1 MFLFPLLSISQSN
14 YWQQQVDYQMD
25 IDFNHTKHQ
34 FTGVQNL
41 TYTNNSPDTINILF
55 YHLYYNAFQPG
66 SMMDM
71 RSRTISDPD
80 KRIGDRIQ
88 KLKENEI
95 GYHKIDSL
103 LQDNKPVSFEVKGSI
118 LKVTLINPIYPGE
131 KTVMKMRFN
140 SQVPIQIR
148 RTGRDNIEGIDYTMS
163 QWYPKLAE
171 YDVEGWHAT
180 PYVAREFHGVWGNY
194 AVNISIDTSFMI
206 AAPGRL
212 LNAEEIGK
220 GYGEK
225 TKKSSAKKVT
235 WQFRTNL
242 VHDFVWTADRD
253 YVHTTRQIVD
263 GPLLHF
269 FYKNDQKIKDN
280 WEALPD
286 YTVKCF
292 ELMNKIVGFYPYHTY
307 SVIQGGD
314 GGMEYPMATVILGNG
329 SLRGLVS
336 VTVHEAIHSW
346 FQGVLANNEG
356 KYPWMD
362 EGFNTFFNHIVMDSL
377 FKLKNPDL
385 HAGSYSSYFK
395 LLETGEYES
404 ISIHSDHYKTNKA
417 YGVGS
422 YSMGCVFLYQ
432 LQYVIGNAAFDK
444 TIKRYYNTWKFK
456 HPRPIDFMRIAEK
469 ESGIELD
476 WYFNYFID
484 TDRKIDYAIKSV
496 EETKSGISVNLE
508 KKGEFPMPV
517 DISITLQSGDVYN
530 YTIPLRMMMGHKLDD
545 IEAFTPISDWPWTN
559 PEYKAEF
566 PFKLSE
572 IYSIEIDQSKRLAD
586 VNRLNNIYPV
596 E

>member
-1 MFLFPLLSISQSN
+1 
-14 YWQQQVDYQMD
+14 MD
-25 IDFNHTKHQ
+25 IDFDHANHQ
-34 FTGVQNL
+34 FKGVQNL

-80 KRIGDRIQ
+80 KRIGDRI
-88 KLKENEI
+88 KNLKENEI
-95 GYHKIDSL
+95 GYHRIDSL
-103 LQDNKPVSFEVKGSI
+103 IQDNMPVNFEVKGTI
-118 LKVTLINPIYPGE
+118 LKVTLNEPLQPGQ
-131 KTVMKMRFN
+131 KTIMRMRFN
-140 SQVPIQIR
+140 SQVPVQIR

-171 YDVEGWHAT
+171 YDEEGWHAT
-180 PYVAREFHGVWGNY
+180 PYVAREYHGVWGNY
-194 AVNISIDTSFMI
+194 AVNINMDTSFTI

-225 TKKSSAKKVT
+225 TKKSSTKKVT
-235 WQFRTNL
+235 WQFRTNM

-253 YVHTTRQIVD
+253 YIHTTKQIPD

-269 FYKNDQKIKDN
+269 FYQNDPKIKEN

-292 ELMNKIVGFYPYHTY
+292 ELMNKMVGTYPYSNY

-362 EGFNTFFNHIVMDSL
+362 EGFNTYFNHIVMDSL
-377 FKLKNPDL
+377 FKIKNPNP

-395 LLETGEYES
+395 LLESGEYEA

-432 LQYVIGNAAFDK
+432 LQYIIGREAFEK

-456 HPRPIDFMRIAEK
+456 HPQPNDFMRIAEK
-469 ESGIELD
+469 ESGIQLD

-484 TDRKIDYAIKSV
+484 TDRKIDYTIKSV
-496 EETKSGISVNLE
+496 DEIKSGISVSLE

-530 YTIPLRMMMGHKLDD
+530 YTIPLRMMMGHKTND
-545 IEAFTPISDWPWTN
+545 IVSFEAIADWPWTN

-566 PFKLSE
+566 PFKPSE
-572 IYSIEIDQSKRLAD
+572 IYSIELDQSKRLAD
-586 VNRLNNIYPV
+586 VNRENNIYPSV
-596 E
+596 KN